1 MEEINL
7 DLNNLFNLSYSF
19 EGLKILLTS
28 IAKNQDIMLQKIKQL
43 ENNQKLNEKNNI
55 KFIPQKIVE
64 TKKVED
70 KNHANE
76 NKEAMNTNSDKDKD
90 IYNNFLISDLTNRI
104 SNLEDQYRNIRSFIP
119 QYQEQDPRTLNDIL
133 DEHKSNLNDL
143 NENIK
148 GINNNISNMKE
159 SMENM
164 QLKVMDFSIFEVFK
178 DKNIT
183 ADVDVA
189 ELLIKALEN
198 KMNEKFKFN
207 DEKIKKDEQD
217 IMKLKTEL
225 TNIKNSSN
233 FQTKNLSY
241 IKEEIHSIQKNIEQ
255 LRTNTSDNIMKNKE
269 LIRKLREKNNAS
281 SKEFSESMSSINIKI
296 NSFEE
301 KINKLLE
308 EFENIKKEKNMESSN
323 LEQENVKHED
333 FIIFQ
338 DNIQKK
344 CTHLEKKLQILSESI
359 KTKELEEKIYQLNRE
374 LQNKKPSDQE
384 YFSLNEQVQSH
395 QDLFDNIKIDNINTQ
410 NDLKKIKESMNL
422 INRKCEDLIL
432 QNLMSAKTPDDLKD
446 GKVQKNL
453 ILSKMKDYLE
463 SSVFNEYL
471 IDDTREKEKIKKD
484 IDNYKQ
490 FKEEIIE
497 TLKKSASIQDLKNLE
512 AYLEDLFD
520 EYKEKMT
527 KLCPKKSEINKA
539 LKSLELQIKS
549 LYELILKKDEKSD
562 NWLIAKKP
570 IGGYACA
577 SCDNYIGDLK
587 ENDEKVF
594 WNQFPEYT
602 NYTIKDIKDLNV
614 NKIGNGFSRILN
626 LVNINKEISEND
638 KGMKILNNES
648 KNGFKEINEKENNN
662 IFNQTGYKKN
672 KKAIYRNINIE
683 TNLKTVPSYDEAMNG
698 FKTQR
703 LKNINIDEIKLKNN
717 DINNNLPTITS
728 RNDKNNIIDIYEEGK
743 EQKDGPKLIKIIKKK
758 K

>member
-241 IKEEIHSIQKNIEQ
+241 IKEEILSIQKNIEQ
-255 LRTNTSDNIMKNKE
+255 LRTNTSDNSMKNKE

>member
-55 KFIPQKIVE
+55 KFIPQKNVE

-570 IGGYACA
+570 IGGFACA

-602 NYTIKDIKDLNV
+602 NYTIKDIKELNV

-626 LVNINKEISEND
+626 LVNINKEINEND
-638 KGMKILNNES
+638 KGIKILNNEA
-648 KNGFKEINEKENNN
+648 KNGFKEINEKESNN

-743 EQKDGPKLIKIIKKK
+743 EQKDGQKLIKIIKKK